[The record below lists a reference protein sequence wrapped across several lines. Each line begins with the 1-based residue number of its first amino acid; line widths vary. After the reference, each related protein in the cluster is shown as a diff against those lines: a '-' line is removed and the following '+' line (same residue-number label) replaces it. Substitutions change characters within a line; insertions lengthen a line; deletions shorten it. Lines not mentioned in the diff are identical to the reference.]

1 MILHFLPFFF
11 WQFHNFSAF
20 AIWFLLQNAFL
31 QQGSLK
37 LTFSLKVLQKKKR
50 RGRGVL
56 QKDFI
61 ILYILAQVISKR
73 LNFNFIKHSLLNSRA
88 FWKYNCNKCFCYYS
102 NLFKGHVMYFYLFVS
117 RQETKTYYYIG
128 FTRYSVVK
136 IHNIYIANSRIL
148 DLMKSSLICWLNK
161 HIIVTSV
168 RYKILNRRLRS
179 INKNC
184 VCRNI
189 LPR

>member
-1 MILHFLPFFF
+1 MCYTSQFSSELVKHFSVVVQYVTMLKLYLQQIDIYLISEVVSFNMLKTLILVCTKTSMILHFLPFFF

-61 ILYILAQVISKR
+61 ILYILVQVISKR

-88 FWKYNCNKCFCYYS
+88 F
-102 NLFKGHVMYFYLFVS
+102 
-117 RQETKTYYYIG
+117 Q
-128 FTRYSVVK
+128 
-136 IHNIYIANSRIL
+136 
-148 DLMKSSLICWLNK
+148 MKL
-161 HIIVTSV
+161 
-168 RYKILNRRLRS
+168 
-179 INKNC
+179 
-184 VCRNI
+184 
-189 LPR
+189 